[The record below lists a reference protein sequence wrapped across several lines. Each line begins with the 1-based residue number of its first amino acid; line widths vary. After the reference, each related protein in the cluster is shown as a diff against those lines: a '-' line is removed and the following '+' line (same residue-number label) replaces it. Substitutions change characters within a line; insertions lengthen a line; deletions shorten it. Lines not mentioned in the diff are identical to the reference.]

1 MAREKKKKLGRDG
14 GIALDGDGA
23 FSVPIGEALG
33 LTDRTGE
40 TPQHERPHTETSAAN
55 ASQDAETWL
64 AEVKQATLHRETSG
78 RGGRTVTVVS
88 FKPAPDA
95 ALAELLARTMRK
107 GLGCGSHA
115 QDGKVVLQGDIQ
127 DRAENWL
134 TRRGVKKIVMGN

>member
-1 MAREKKKKLGRDG
+1 MARERKKKIGHGDE
-14 GIALDGDGA
+14 IALDGETA
-23 FSVPIGEALG
+23 FSIPIGEALG

-40 TPQHERPHTETSAAN
+40 MPQRARPHAETNAAN
-55 ASQDAETWL
+55 TPQDAETWL

-88 FKPAPDA
+88 FKPAPNT
-95 ALAELLARTMRK
+95 ALAEQLARAMRK

-115 QDGKVVLQGDIQ
+115 QDGKIILQGDIQ

-134 TRRGVKKIVMGN
+134 TRRDVKKIVMGN